1 MKMEMIIIEG
11 RIKIIYSR
19 YKNKVMSRNNE
30 RVLSDAMI
38 TDIKEQMLKEL
49 ENPDAQ
55 GAFVDVIMDMYLTGD
70 FESFKQTIIENI
82 EHYEDDIILTLN
94 MELNE
99 DSNA

>member
-1 MKMEMIIIEG
+1 
-11 RIKIIYSR
+11 
-19 YKNKVMSRNNE
+19 MSRNNE

-38 TDIKEQMLKEL
+38 FDIKEQMLKEL

-55 GAFVDVIMDMYLTGD
+55 CTFVDVIMDMYLTDD
-70 FESFKQTIIENI
+70 FESFKQIIIENI

-99 DSNA
+99 DSNVNN

>member
-1 MKMEMIIIEG
+1 
-11 RIKIIYSR
+11 
-19 YKNKVMSRNNE
+19 MSRNNE

-38 TDIKEQMLKEL
+38 SDIKEQMFKDL
-49 ENPDAQ
+49 ENPDGQ
-55 GAFVDVIMDMYLTGD
+55 CAFVDAIMDMYLTDD

-99 DSNA
+99 DSNVNN

>member
-1 MKMEMIIIEG
+1 
-11 RIKIIYSR
+11 
-19 YKNKVMSRNNE
+19 MSRNNE

-38 TDIKEQMLKEL
+38 SDIKEQMLKEL

-55 GAFVDVIMDMYLTGD
+55 CAFVDVIMDMYLTDD
-70 FESFKQTIIENI
+70 FESFKQTIVDNI
-82 EHYEDDIILTLN
+82 EHYESDIILTLN